1 MKHIITLFCLIILS
15 SCTNSSNINISN
27 LNGYWEIEEVI
38 QADGSSHVYKINE
51 TVDFFKVNDS
61 LSGYRQKMKTD
72 ADNNYKPVT
81 KEEHI
86 KVITENDSLK
96 IQYSTPFSNWKET
109 ILELNNDRLKVVNQH
124 QNVYIYKRYIPLNL

>member
-1 MKHIITLFCLIILS
+1 MKHIIVILSLIILS
-15 SCTNSSNINISN
+15 SCSKSSDIEISN

-38 QADGSSHVYKINE
+38 KSDGTSHVYKINE
-51 TVDFFKVNDS
+51 TVDFFEVNDS

-72 ADNNYKPVT
+72 ADNNYTPVT
-81 KEEHI
+81 EQEHI

-96 IQYSTPFSNWKET
+96 VHYHTPFSDWKET
-109 ILELNNDRLKVVNQH
+109 ILELNNNRLKVVNQH

>member
-1 MKHIITLFCLIILS
+1 MKHLILILSVIFLS
-15 SCTNSSNINISN
+15 SCSSSPEINISN

-38 QADGSSHVYKINE
+38 QSDGTSHIYKINE
-51 TVDFFKVNDS
+51 TIDFITLNDS

-72 ADNNYKPVT
+72 ADNNYTPVT
-81 KEEHI
+81 TKEAL

-96 IQYSTPFSNWKET
+96 IKYHTPFSEWKET
-109 ILELNNDRLKVVNQH
+109 IIELNKDRLKVVNQH